1 MAIYFGSESTDSLQH
16 YEEGTFT
23 LTLCN
28 TSGGNATSGGGGN
41 YTRIG
46 RWVNCWGQ
54 ITFGNASSSV
64 GGAQC
69 AIQGWPFALGSFS
82 SNDLPVWIWNNGS
95 DIYEDGYASVSTST
109 STTVWGLYVHAYNGA
124 PSISGNAMGNNG
136 RISMAFSY
144 EITN

>member
-1 MAIYFGSESTDSLQH
+1 MAIYFDSESTDSLQH

-23 LTLCN
+23 LTLSN
-28 TSGGNATSGGGGN
+28 TSGNNETSGGTGN

-54 ITFGNASSSV
+54 ITFGNAGASI
-64 GGAQC
+64 GGSHC
-69 AIQGWPFALGSFS
+69 AIKGWPFYLGSYN
-82 SNDLPVWIWNNGS
+82 SNDLPIWIWNNGS
-95 DIYEDGYASVSTST
+95 DIYEDGYASLSCQTT
-109 STTVWGLYVHAYNGA
+109 TTVWGMYVHKYNGA
-124 PSISGNAMGNNG
+124 PSISGNMMGNGG

>member
-1 MAIYFGSESTDSLQH
+1 MAIFFDSETTDSLQH

-23 LTLCN
+23 LTLSN
-28 TSGGNATSGGGGN
+28 TSGGNATSGGSGN

-54 ITFGNASSSV
+54 ITFGNAASSV
-64 GGAQC
+64 GGNHC
-69 AIQGWPFALGSFS
+69 AIRGWPFAVGSYS
-82 SNDLPVWIWNNGS
+82 SNDLPVWIWANGS

-109 STTVWGLYVHAYNGA
+109 SNTVWGLYVHTYSGA
-124 PSISGNAMGNNG
+124 PSISGSNMGNGG

>member
-1 MAIYFGSESTDSLQH
+1 MAIFFDSESTDSLQH

-23 LTLCN
+23 LTLSN
-28 TSGGNATSGGGGN
+28 TSGNNETSGGGGH

-54 ITFGNASSSV
+54 ITFGDAASSV
-64 GGAQC
+64 GGSHC
-69 AIQGWPFALGSFS
+69 AIKGWPFFLGSFS

-95 DIYEDGYASVSTST
+95 DLYEDGYASVSA
-109 STTVWGLYVHAYNGA
+109 STTNNIWGLYVHKYSGA
-124 PSISGNAMGNNG
+124 PSISGSMMGNGG

>member
-1 MAIYFGSESTDSLQH
+1 MAIFFDGESTDSLQH

-23 LTLCN
+23 LELSD
-28 TSGGNATSGGGGN
+28 TSGNNATSGGGGH

-64 GGAQC
+64 GGNHC
-69 AIQGWPFALGSFS
+69 AIRGWPFVLGSFS

-95 DIYEDGYASVSTST
+95 DIYEDGYASVSA
-109 STTVWGLYVHAYNGA
+109 STTNTYWGLYVHAYNGA
-124 PSISGNAMGNNG
+124 PSISGNQMGNNS